1 LWKVVGRSNCAIG
14 DAERADKMA
23 LAAMFLLVS
32 RALKPAWAMHSVLP
46 AALLVRPAEIAIQFL
61 Q

>member
-46 AALLVRPAEIAIQFL
+46 AALARPAEIAIQFL